1 MHVLCTRCLHRVTL
15 AFAATKGSRADLSKL
30 FRFCADGKVDRDIVL
45 PVLYAALNP
54 ARIPEL
60 LQDLDSASDTFSIDD
75 APIVGALT
83 ALNMV
88 SMGVAEKVYPPE
100 VFCLLWTRMWPW
112 IQLSDT
118 HLEALP
124 GMDTLFPPSQ
134 QYSDHLSVLWH
145 LRADLKTREVIYATP
160 GVRVVLA
167 RAWMTLLENPDCA
180 NEIGFRY
187 ACLLLDPLHLFESQ
201 YLTDLLDGVGGT
213 VTDLARVAVRHIQC
227 VIGASPRMSEKE
239 ALMLQPVFSLLEF
252 RAEEFLKVDD
262 DKTDPLGAALVS
274 HGISGALT
282 EVLCAVSVA
291 SGDYVDGLLV
301 DTFKHLHYALFT
313 PPYRALVD
321 SLASG
326 LLRAIVDCA
335 TSRTYFGVENMLRT
349 TIEDILSTYMVY
361 SSVLPHMERALVGV
375 EELANSPE
383 FRASA
388 VFSNWEKFV
397 TRTIRHVITMS
408 AIHLDRGM
416 SFDAVHR
423 ARQHITAHLGAK
435 PSIGRSMAIVQ
446 AAGILQP
453 ANVAIPS
460 ISQPAIYPI
469 YRLPCT
475 KCSFSKLSSCRK
487 TRTCLTACQWTTRL
501 VTWAWRWSPSTK

>member
-1 MHVLCTRCLHRVTL
+1 MLIQSCFYLHRVTL

-45 PVLYAALNP
+45 PVLYAALDP
-54 ARIPEL
+54 ARIPGL

-112 IQLSDT
+112 IQLRF
-118 HLEALP
+118 L
-124 GMDTLFPPSQ
+124 DTLFPPSQ

-167 RAWMTLLENPDCA
+167 RAWMTLLENRDCA

-187 ACLLLDPLHLFESQ
+187 ACLLLDPLHLFEPQ
-201 YLTDLLDGVGGT
+201 YLTDLLDGVGRT
-213 VTDLARVAVRHIQC
+213 LTDLARVAVRHIQC

-282 EVLCAVSVA
+282 EVLCA
-291 SGDYVDGLLV
+291 
-301 DTFKHLHYALFT
+301 HLHYALFT

-326 LLRAIVDCA
+326 LLRAIVHCA
-335 TSRTYFGVENMLRT
+335 TSRTHSGVENMLRM
-349 TIEDILSTYMVY
+349 TIEDILSPYTVY
-361 SSVLPHMERALVGV
+361 SSVLPHMERALAGV
-375 EELANSPE
+375 EELAHSPE

-388 VFSNWEKFV
+388 VFSNWKKF
-397 TRTIRHVITMS
+397 T
-408 AIHLDRGM
+408 AIHLDRSK

-435 PSIGRSMAIVQ
+435 PSIGRSMAIVR
-446 AAGILQP
+446 AARILQP
-453 ANVAIPS
+453 ADVAIPS
-460 ISQPAIYPI
+460 ISQPEIYRSYAHYCTAIC
-469 YRLPCT
+469 RLPCT
-475 KCSFSKLSSCRK
+475 KRSFSKLSSCRK
-487 TRTCLTACQWTTRL
+487 TQTCLTACQWTTCL
-501 VTWAWRWSPSTK
+501 VISAWRWSPSAK